1 MLTTLAR
8 RFVADAAVADADLLD
23 RYARAA
29 DPAAFELLVWRHGAM
44 VWAACRRV
52 LGADAAAAEDASQA
66 AFAALA
72 RHAGRVR
79 NAAAVGPWL
88 HRVAIRAALDLL
100 AAGRGRCELPATLP
114 DPRPG
119 PERVAVER
127 EERAAIDA
135 AVNALP
141 EKLRAAFVLCELEGR
156 SNAEAAAALG
166 CPVGT
171 VESRLT
177 RARQRL
183 RARLAAG
190 GVAPALAVAALPAA
204 VRAALLRPPTAT
216 VRALAARAAESP
228 GAFRY
233 TLAAGLVLAASAVGF
248 SLSASEP
255 PAPPPPEVAPPAAK
269 AEPPTAAKVIAR
281 FGSTGMR
288 HAGPVTDVAFAPD
301 GARIASAGAD
311 RAVRV
316 WDARTGAAEFAVT
329 RTDGTFGRVRY
340 TADGKE
346 LRAVALNAPG
356 KGGEVWHIDPVKGAV
371 TKKVPLRGAGGGPF
385 DARFSDDGR
394 LVALH
399 TPGDRNIAV
408 ADAATG
414 ATRWD
419 CDLPRGDSP
428 ASVAFSRDN
437 DLLLVGT
444 AGGAVMT
451 MKADTG
457 GDPKSYYG
465 AIKPVTAVALSPG
478 GRTVV
483 GAFAK
488 TGITAWDRAT
498 GDWKWGTSARGDDG
512 LRFTRDGKLLF
523 RTAVGAHAS
532 TVDPDDGRLPNTCG
546 VLGTF
551 FDGMMQGTC
560 VALYTA
566 PHHHGDDR
574 VAFGTAGGAVVIYGV
589 TEEAGKPTGG
599 SPEPAAPPERL
610 WFTPD
615 GKTLRGWAG
624 DWFAWDVATGKQSR
638 LTHAAWNRAA
648 LSPDGRTTA
657 EQTESS
663 WLRER
668 NDPHEG
674 VRVVLADAA
683 TGRAGYFLA
692 GVKYRVAW
700 LDYTPDGALLG
711 AGRDGTLR
719 VWESPTGE
727 ERGKLA
733 GHAAPPRAHA
743 FSRDAKVLVTAA
755 ADGVRVWSL
764 TSGKETARFATPTPA
779 THAAASADGSRV
791 AVAAGGWVTL
801 WAAAGGNELAR
812 VSASGPVAL
821 SPDGSR
827 LAAAV
832 MGGEVRLWSADGTE
846 RAVLRHTGTVTGLA
860 FAPDGR
866 TLAAASHDV
875 PVTLWEVN

>member
-1 MLTTLAR
+1 MLPTLAR
-8 RFVADAAVADADLLD
+8 QLVADAAVADAELID
-23 RYARAA
+23 RYARSA

-79 NAAAVGPWL
+79 SAGPWL
-88 HRVAIRAALDLL
+88 HRVAVRAALDLR
-100 AAGRGRCELPATLP
+100 AAGRGRCELPEALP

-119 PERVAVER
+119 PERVAIER

-135 AVNALP
+135 AVNKLP

-183 RARLAAG
+183 RTRLAAG
-190 GVAPALAVAALPAA
+190 GVAPAVMVLPAA
-204 VRAALLRPPTAT
+204 VRAALLRAPAAPAA
-216 VRALAARAAESP
+216 VRALAARAAGAP

-233 TLAAGLVLAASAVGF
+233 ALAAGLVFAVSAVGF

-255 PAPPPPEVAPPAAK
+255 PPAPPGVAPPAAT

-281 FGSTGMR
+281 FGPTGMR
-288 HAGPVTDVAFAPD
+288 HAGPVSDVAFAPD
-301 GARIASAGAD
+301 GTRIASAGAD
-311 RAVRV
+311 KAVRV
-316 WDARTGAAEFAVT
+316 WDATTGAADFAVT
-329 RTDGTFGRVRY
+329 RTDGTFETVRY
-340 TADGKE
+340 TADGKQ

-356 KGGEVWHIDPVKGAV
+356 KGGEVWRIDPATGTV
-371 TKKVPLRGAGGGPF
+371 TKKVPLPGAGGGPF

-394 LVALH
+394 LLAFH
-399 TPGDRNIAV
+399 TPGDRAIAV

-414 ATRWD
+414 ETLWD
-419 CDLPRGDSP
+419 CELPRGDSP
-428 ASVAFSRDN
+428 TSVAFSRDN
-437 DLLLVGT
+437 ALLLVGT
-444 AGGAVMT
+444 RGGAVMT

-457 GDPKSYYG
+457 GNPTTLYG
-465 AIKPVTAVALSPG
+465 PIAPVTAVAVSPTA
-478 GRTVV
+478 RTVV
-483 GAFAK
+483 GAFGKA
-488 TGITAWDRAT
+488 GITAWDRAT
-498 GDWKWGTSARGDDG
+498 GAVKWKSTARGDNG

-523 RTAVGAHAS
+523 RAAVGAHAS
-532 TVDPDDGRLPNTCG
+532 TLDADDGRLPNTCG

-551 FDGMMQGTC
+551 FDGMTQGTC

-589 TEEAGKPTGG
+589 TENDGKPTGG
-599 SPEPAAPPERL
+599 SPEPAAPPEKL
-610 WFTPD
+610 TFTPD

-624 DWFAWDVATGKQSR
+624 DWFAWDVATGKQTR
-638 LTHAAWNRAA
+638 LTSAGWNRSP
-648 LSPDGRTTA
+648 LSPDGRYTA

-663 WLRER
+663 WLRDR
-668 NDPHEG
+668 NDPHDG
-674 VRVVLADAA
+674 VRLVFTSVA
-683 TGRAGYFLA
+683 TGRPEVFLA
-692 GVKYRVAW
+692 GVKYRAAW
-700 LDYTPDGALLG
+700 LDFTPDGALLG

-719 VWESPTGE
+719 VWEAPSGE
-727 ERGKLA
+727 ERFALA
-733 GHAAPPRAHA
+733 GHAAPPRSHA

-755 ADGVRVWSL
+755 ADGVRVWDL
-764 TSGKETARFATPTPA
+764 VRGKETARFATPTA
-779 THAAASADGSRV
+779 GTHAAASADGSRV

-801 WAAAGGNELAR
+801 WDAAGGKELAK
-812 VSASGPVAL
+812 VTASGPVAL
-821 SPDGSR
+821 SPDGTR
-827 LAAAV
+827 LATAS
-832 MGGEVRLWSADGTE
+832 GGDVKLWSADGTA
-846 RAVLRHTGTVTGLA
+846 RAVLRHTGTITGLA

-875 PVTLWEVN
+875 PVTLWGVN